1 MPHNVQ
7 RSAAAAPADQRK
19 NEKGGRAGTPCIP
32 VVRGARLHPRAIN
45 MEPIY
50 RLMRA
55 QSSAPIRPLPSA
67 RAQILSSLTIVS
79 SDSLVPSTC
88 SLQRSRYLRTCSLP
102 PPGLYSPKDDLGKRA
117 GNLFSVR

>member
-1 MPHNVQ
+1 MSTAKC
-7 RSAAAAPADQRK
+7 RGGSGRPAQERK
-19 NEKGGRAGTPCIP
+19 RRESRDSCIP

-55 QSSAPIRPLPSA
+55 QSSAPTRPLPSA